1 MPYKITGVVSAYKPY
16 IDMAILS
23 AGSWVRTLHYKQ
35 STMSSLCHLFHLPP
49 LRNSAKRKSSLS
61 HPFANFPSERSR
73 RGRLR
78 YPYFEKIC
86 STSPVN
92 AADRNGYRIRCF
104 HLEMR
109 HFPSERSQHSRKAN
123 GVVRL
128 HNRPGDQ
135 TQQSQG
141 ACKPQRATG
150 SGKRPSQLFRKVQ
163 NTMARS
169 G

>member
-1 MPYKITGVVSAYKPY
+1 MDLGSTGNRLSHLYVMPFT
-16 IDMAILS
+16 
-23 AGSWVRTLHYKQ
+23 
-35 STMSSLCHLFHLPP
+35 SSP
-49 LRNSAKRKSSLS
+49 LRNAAKRKSSLS

-73 RGRLR
+73 QGRLR

-92 AADRNGYRIRCF
+92 AADRNGYRIRFF
-104 HLEMR
+104 HLEMW
-109 HFPSERSQHSRKAN
+109 HFPSERSQHSRKVN

-135 TQQSQG
+135 TQQSQR

-150 SGKRPSQLFRKVQ
+150 SGKRPSQLFRNVQ